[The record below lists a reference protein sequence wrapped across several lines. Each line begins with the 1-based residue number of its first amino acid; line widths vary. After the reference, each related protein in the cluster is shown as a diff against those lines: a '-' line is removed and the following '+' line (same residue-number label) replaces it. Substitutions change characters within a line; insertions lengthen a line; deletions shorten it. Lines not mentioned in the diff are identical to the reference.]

1 MKFLNRQ
8 LNNKEKII
16 WTLLISLLG
25 FNYTLFFCYFISLAL
40 DDLFF
45 PQVYFLKFWHFFERG
60 MIVNLRN
67 IIIYSAG
74 EEIVWRI
81 LPLTLISFLLL
92 GLKNRKFANFLLI
105 VSILFLSLGFACSHV
120 TRFNIF
126 IQGILGLL
134 WSYLFLQVGG
144 YHQRYFE
151 ASLAVIFSHV
161 FYNLLVLAN
170 GYFFVKIFGGL

>member
-1 MKFLNRQ
+1 MEFFNKQ

-16 WTLLISLLG
+16 WTLIISLLG

-40 DDLFF
+40 DELFF

-60 MIVNLRN
+60 IIVNLRN

-74 EEIVWRI
+74 EEVVWRI

-92 GLKNRKFANFLLI
+92 GFKNRKFANVLLI
-105 VSILFLSLGFACSHV
+105 ISVLCLSLGFALSHA

-134 WSYLFLQVGG
+134 WSYLFLKVG
-144 YHQRYFE
+144 YQQRYFE
-151 ASLAVIFSHV
+151 ASLAVICSHIL
-161 FYNLLVLAN
+161 YNLLVLFN

>member
-1 MKFLNRQ
+1 MDLFKRQ
-8 LNNKEKII
+8 LNNKEKIL
-16 WTLLISLLG
+16 WTLIVSLLG
-25 FNYTLFFCYFISLAL
+25 FNYTLFFCCFISLAL

-45 PQVYFLKFWHFFERG
+45 PQVYFLKFWHSFGKG
-60 MIVNLRN
+60 MGVNLRN

-74 EEIVWRI
+74 EEVVWRI

-92 GLKNRKFANFLLI
+92 GLKNRKFANVLLI
-105 VSILFLSLGFACSHV
+105 ISILFLSLGFALSHT

-134 WSYLFLQVGG
+134 WSYLFLKAGG
-144 YHQRYFE
+144 YQQRYFE
-151 ASLAVIFSHV
+151 ASLAVIFSHIL
-161 FYNLLVLAN
+161 YNLLVLFN